1 MLGDLIRK
9 YNLFAPERPIQPESS
24 FRLVPP
30 KSMEDFSAPYLDRLV
45 QHIQAF
51 PRRTEPNW
59 LQRIGA
65 ILAGMSAGYREGP
78 IQGLEAYRSYAELP
92 YKRALEDWST
102 KLSPL
107 YQAAQ
112 LESQNLGHDARYQ
125 SALAKAI
132 ADLNSRL
139 YAADQTLRGRMY
151 TADQQLAGTQARTA
165 GQIESAKIGAEA
177 EKYGADQRLKG
188 MREIA
193 GSRVRSAEIGASA
206 DRYRADKMV
215 DAAKVRQPIDRA
227 NAAFENVRD
236 QQALRALASKYP
248 DIIKLQP
255 NGKYVAVAPTS
266 GLFPTGT
273 SSEKYNQRYRELLA
287 DLEKM
292 KSNLKAEDFVDF
304 EVGSD
309 LYRIPTSEVEEFL
322 RYYPNARRIK

>member
-1 MLGDLIRK
+1 MLGNLIRK
-9 YNLFAPERPIQPESS
+9 HNLFAPDRPIQPESS
-24 FRLVPP
+24 FRLTPP
-30 KSMEDFSAPYLDRLV
+30 TPQRDEFSSPYLERLV

-51 PRRTEPNW
+51 PQRTEPNW

-65 ILAGMSAGYREGP
+65 MLAGMSAGYREGP
-78 IQGLEAYRSYAELP
+78 LQALEAYRGYSELP

-102 KLSPL
+102 KLAPL

-132 ADLNSRL
+132 TDLNSRL
-139 YAADQTLRGRMY
+139 YAADQALRGRMY
-151 TADQQLAGTQARTA
+151 SADQQLAGAQTRTA
-165 GQIESAKIGAEA
+165 GQIEAAKIGAEA
-177 EKYGADQRLKG
+177 DKYGADQRLQG
-188 MREIA
+188 MQAIA
-193 GSRVRSAEIGASA
+193 GSRVKSAEIGAAA

-215 DAAKVRQPIDRA
+215 DAAQIRQAVGRV

-236 QQALRALASKYP
+236 QQALRELAAKYP
-248 DIIKLQP
+248 DIIRLQP

-266 GLFPTGT
+266 GLLPTGT
-273 SSEKYNQRYRELLA
+273 SSAKYNQRYRELLA
-287 DLEKM
+287 DLDKM
-292 KSNLKAEDFVDF
+292 KSSPSENFIEF

-309 LYRIPTSEVEEFL
+309 LYRIPADEVAEFL